1 MDQNIPRKGAGHLKM
16 LAPQPSKQ
24 ANFCDAC
31 VCLSVLIVPIA
42 ITLWYLYSPR
52 YDALIDIAALKK
64 DYQDNVFGQHLVE
77 LVVLKAVPDF
87 LNNTN
92 PKKPLVLSFHGWTGG
107 GKNHVSQILVRNIYP
122 GVDKRK
128 KCVQSFDVSYHFSQ
142 EENIVKEKL
151 KQRIYGTVKQCE
163 RAIFIFDEM
172 DKMPPG
178 LIDVIK
184 PYLDYYEELDGLSF
198 RKCIFIFLS
207 NTGGEKLT
215 ELAMEFWR
223 NHKVREDIKL
233 LDVESH
239 LSRHAFNKKSGFWH
253 SSLIDRNLIDVFVP
267 FFPLEMKH
275 VKMCVRAELRQRGR
289 TIDEELVSKIAEEM
303 SYHPEKERIFSVKGC
318 KTVATKISL
327 YL

>member
-223 NHKVREDIKL
+223 NHKVD
-233 LDVESH
+233 
-239 LSRHAFNKKSGFWH
+239 SG
-253 SSLIDRNLIDVFVP
+253 
-267 FFPLEMKH
+267 
-275 VKMCVRAELRQRGR
+275 
-289 TIDEELVSKIAEEM
+289 
-303 SYHPEKERIFSVKGC
+303 
-318 KTVATKISL
+318 TVV
-327 YL
+327 

>member
-1 MDQNIPRKGAGHLKM
+1 MIQRNVYEAAVKTPIKR
-16 LAPQPSKQ
+16 PSKKEEIDYC
-24 ANFCDAC
+24 ALC
-31 VCLSVLIVPIA
+31 VCLSIIIVPIG
-42 ITLWYLYSPR
+42 IVLWYIFSPS
-52 YDALIDIAALKK
+52 YAAPVNIAALEQ
-64 DYQDNVFGQHLVE
+64 DYRDNVFGQHLVE

-87 LNNTN
+87 LNNTD

-107 GKNHVSQILVRNIYP
+107 GKNHVSQILARNIYP
-122 GVDKRK
+122 AVEQRK
-128 KCVQSFDVSYHFSQ
+128 KCVQSFDVTHHFSQ
-142 EENIVKEKL
+142 EESIVKEKL
-151 KQRIYGTVKQCE
+151 KERIYKTVEHCE
-163 RAIFIFDEM
+163 RTIFIFDEM

-184 PYLDYYEELDGLSF
+184 PYLDHREELDGISF

-207 NTGGEKLT
+207 NTGGEMLT

-223 NHKVREDIKL
+223 NKKKREDIKL
-233 LDVESH
+233 SDVESH

-289 TIDEELVSKIAEEM
+289 AMDEELVTKIAEEM
-303 SYHPEKERIFSVKGC
+303 SYHPEKERVFSVKGC